1 MKRSVI
7 IAKCIGSIEIS
18 NKTFLTFDRPLNEL
32 YSEKFICISVGTQLY
47 FGTLLPNNIIEMSLN
62 VPIEI
67 NKYYK
72 ILTYNAWF
80 EEPEWQISKQPSEKY
95 KEETVL
101 LWQELGSLEDPSIE
115 AIDLYINELNERT

>member
-32 YSEKFICISVGTQLY
+32 YSEKFIYISVGTRLY
-47 FGTLLPNNIIEMSLN
+47 FGTLLQNNVIEMSPD
-62 VPIEI
+62 VPIEV

-72 ILTYNAWF
+72 ISTYKA
-80 EEPEWQISKQPSEKY
+80 
-95 KEETVL
+95 
-101 LWQELGSLEDPSIE
+101 
-115 AIDLYINELNERT
+115 

>member
-7 IAKCIGSIEIS
+7 IAKCIGSIENS
-18 NKTFLTFDRPLNEL
+18 NKTLLTFDRPLNEL
-32 YSEKFICISVGTQLY
+32 CSEKFIYISVGTQLY

-72 ILTYNAWF
+72 ISTYNAWF
-80 EEPEWQISKQPSEKY
+80 EELEWQISKQPSEKY

-101 LWQELGSLEDPSIE
+101 LWQELGSLENPPIE